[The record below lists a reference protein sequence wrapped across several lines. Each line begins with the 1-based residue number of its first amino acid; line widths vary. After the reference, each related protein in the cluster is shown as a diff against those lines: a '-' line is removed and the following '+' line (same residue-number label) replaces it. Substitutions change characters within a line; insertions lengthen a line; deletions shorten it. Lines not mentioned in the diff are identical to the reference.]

1 MYKSFREMSDE
12 ERRRA
17 EEELYMIAESARDKA
32 YCPYSGISVGAA
44 LLTSTGRVYT
54 GCNIENSAYSPSV
67 CAERV
72 ALFKAV
78 SEGDNSPVAIAVA
91 GGKRRESASSPFPPC
106 GVCRQVMT
114 EFGSSDLR
122 IILKEGDGVKSY
134 TLSELLPHSFGKD
147 NL

>member
-1 MYKSFREMSDE
+1 MYKSFREMSDK
-12 ERRRA
+12 ERRKA

-91 GGKRRESASSPFPPC
+91 GGKRSEPASSPFPPC

-114 EFGSSDLR
+114 EFGGDLL
-122 IILKEGDGVKSY
+122 IILKDGDGVKSY
-134 TLSELLPHSFGKD
+134 ALSELLPHSFGKD